1 MKYILVLL
9 LLSTACQT
17 KNPQRNTT
25 VPAPIKHLEETTSE
39 GPTDYVDE
47 SEKHFDC
54 EVVEVITPD
63 RRLNPPYAYVTE
75 CGILFYSNAKH
86 KVGDKLKKFKSPKH
100 K

>member
-1 MKYILVLL
+1 MI
-9 LLSTACQT
+9 S
-17 KNPQRNTT
+17 
-25 VPAPIKHLEETTSE
+25 VPVEQPNEIPTE
-39 GPTDYVDE
+39 GPHDYVDE